1 VSKVNWKAHYHV
13 AAGMIWKDGKVLITK
28 RPKGSHLEG
37 LWEFPGGKKEEGET
51 LRECLE
57 REIREE
63 LGVAVK
69 AEEFLSRV
77 DHEYESRS
85 ISLHLFRCSPP
96 EEAPVPLGCESILW
110 VRPEELGQYP
120 MPPAD
125 RRLLDWI
132 ASHPL
137 LERDQPETGVL
148 E

>member
-1 VSKVNWKAHYHV
+1 
-13 AAGMIWKDGKVLITK
+13 MIWKNGRVLITR

-63 LGVAVK
+63 LGVDVR

-77 DHEYESRS
+77 DHEYENRS

-96 EEAPVPLGCESILW
+96 EQTPVPLGCDCILW

-125 RRLLDWI
+125 RSLLDWL
-132 ASHPL
+132 AHHPIYGR
-137 LERDQPETGVL
+137 EP
-148 E
+148 